1 MRRKNNIK
9 IILLEDVKGVGK
21 KGQTINASDGY
32 ARNFILTKKLGVEAT
47 PANMNTL
54 KLQQKAEEKRKAE
67 ELAQAR
73 AAAEKLE
80 NITVNIAVKT
90 GEGGKLFGSVTNKE
104 IAAALEKQ
112 HGLKIDKK
120 KIVLADQIKMV
131 GERHVEVK
139 LHPQVTAELK
149 VKITEA

>member
-1 MRRKNNIK
+1 MK

-32 ARNFILTKKLGVEAT
+32 ARNFILPKKLGVEAT

-80 NITVNIAVKT
+80 NLTVNIAVKT

-104 IAAALEKQ
+104 IAAALEKPY
-112 HGLKIDKK
+112 GLKIDKK

>member
-1 MRRKNNIK
+1 MK

-32 ARNFILTKKLGVEAT
+32 ARNFILPKKLGVEAT

-80 NITVNIAVKT
+80 NLTVNIAVKT

-104 IAAALEKQ
+104 IATALEKQ
-112 HGLKIDKK
+112 YGLKIDKK

>member
-1 MRRKNNIK
+1 MK

-32 ARNFILTKKLGVEAT
+32 ARNFILPKKLGVEAT

-80 NITVNIAVKT
+80 NLTVNIAVKT

-120 KIVLADQIKMV
+120 TIVLADQIKMV

>member
-1 MRRKNNIK
+1 
-9 IILLEDVKGVGK
+9 
-21 KGQTINASDGY
+21 
-32 ARNFILTKKLGVEAT
+32 
-47 PANMNTL
+47 MNTL

-80 NITVNIAVKT
+80 NLTVNIAVKT

>member
-1 MRRKNNIK
+1 MK

-32 ARNFILTKKLGVEAT
+32 ARNFILPKKLGVEAT

-80 NITVNIAVKT
+80 NLTVNIAVKT

-112 HGLKIDKK
+112 YGLKIDKK

>member
-1 MRRKNNIK
+1 MK

-32 ARNFILTKKLGVEAT
+32 ARNFILPKKLGVEAT

-80 NITVNIAVKT
+80 NLTVNIAVKT
-90 GEGGKLFGSVTNKE
+90 GEGGKLFGSVTSKE

>member
-1 MRRKNNIK
+1 MK

-32 ARNFILTKKLGVEAT
+32 ARNFILPKKLGVEDT

-54 KLQQKAEEKRKAE
+54 KLQQKAEEQRKAE

-80 NITVNIAVKT
+80 NLTVNIAVKT

>member
-1 MRRKNNIK
+1 MK
-9 IILLEDVKGVGK
+9 IILLEDVNGVGK

-32 ARNFILTKKLGVEAT
+32 ARNFILPKKLGVEAT

-80 NITVNIAVKT
+80 NLTVNIAVKT

-104 IAAALEKQ
+104 ISAALEKQ

>member
-1 MRRKNNIK
+1 MK

-32 ARNFILTKKLGVEAT
+32 ARNFILPKKLGVEAT

-80 NITVNIAVKT
+80 NLTVNIAVKT

>member
-1 MRRKNNIK
+1 MK

-32 ARNFILTKKLGVEAT
+32 ARNFILPKKLGVEAT

-80 NITVNIAVKT
+80 NLTVNIAVKT

-149 VKITEA
+149 VKITEV